1 MKQEKVLVVTS
12 KARGGI
18 AQFALSLAHGVL
30 DNPHTE
36 KVYLMVP
43 SDSEY
48 SSSERM
54 NVFFYDKVKMSNPKE
69 EKFAKII
76 GKIEGIDPDYVIFAE
91 ASVFNMQL
99 ANFLKGKF
107 HISMVIHDA
116 LLRVKHLGW
125 KDYFRGQL
133 FSKTLKKSI
142 STFDKLIVLS
152 FSVREELYEKYP
164 ESEGKVLRI
173 RLCSSLNVA
182 KEAMTENMIGGN
194 YFLFFGRINQSKGLK
209 TLFEAYEKDTSGVL
223 PKLVVAGSGEFTRQ
237 EQYLLDKLGNKVV
250 VMKKYITDEMLASLM
265 SYSSAVILPYF
276 EATQSGIIP
285 MAYQFKKPVI
295 VSNLKGLLE
304 NMVESETGFIFTAGN
319 YNELYGVLKKVAIMG
334 DDLYE
339 MVPKIEAFYD
349 DKYDWERNVD
359 KLVSAL
365 HDNKKD
371 VNKNK

>member
-12 KARGGI
+12 KGRGGI
-18 AQFALSLAHGVL
+18 AQFALSLAHGIL

-43 SDSEY
+43 NDSEY
-48 SSSERM
+48 SSSDKM
-54 NVFFYDKVKMSNPKE
+54 NVFFYDKVTMKNPKE

-99 ANFLKGKF
+99 ANFLKGKY

-116 LLRVKHLGW
+116 LLRVKHLGL

-142 STFDKLIVLS
+142 HTFDKLIVLS

-164 ESEGKVLRI
+164 DSQGKVLRI

-182 KEAMTENMIGGN
+182 EKAMTENMIGSD
-194 YFLFFGRINQSKGLK
+194 YFLFHGRINKSKGLK
-209 TLFEAYEKDTSGVL
+209 TLFDAYNRDSSGLL
-223 PKLVVAGSGEFTRQ
+223 PKLVVAGSGNFTKREQ
-237 EQYLLDKLGNKVV
+237 ELLDNLGNKVV
-250 VMKKYITDEMLASLM
+250 VMNKYITDEMLASLM
-265 SYSSAVILPYF
+265 TNTRAVILPYF

-295 VSNLKGLLE
+295 VSDLKGLVE
-304 NMVESETGFIFTAGN
+304 NMVEGETGYMFPVGDDLGL
-319 YNELYGVLKKVAIMG
+319 YNALKKVAILG
-334 DDLYE
+334 DDIKD
-339 MVPKIEAFYD
+339 MVPKIEAFYAE
-349 DKYDWERNVD
+349 KYDWERNVD

-365 HDNKKD
+365 HNE
-371 VNKNK
+371 